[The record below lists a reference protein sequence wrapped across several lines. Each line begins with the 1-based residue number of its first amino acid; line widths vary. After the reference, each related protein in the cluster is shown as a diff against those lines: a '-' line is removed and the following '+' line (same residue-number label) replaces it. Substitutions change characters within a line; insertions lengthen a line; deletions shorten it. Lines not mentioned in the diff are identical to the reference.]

1 MDFSG
6 DISNCLPKDIKF
18 LQDMHSSWS
27 MAMGSLDVRARRN
40 AILAKEKES
49 AEMKRQQNEK
59 ERVKNLMTSQN
70 IFENCDDGN

>member
-6 DISNCLPKDIKF
+6 DISNCLPKDIEF
-18 LQDMHSSWS
+18 LQDMHSSRS

-49 AEMKRQQNEK
+49 ADQ
-59 ERVKNLMTSQN
+59 
-70 IFENCDDGN
+70 CDFLINFLGTN